1 MGGRAMSNDIPLWQ
15 INELEYDLAREQAR
29 REARMYA
36 RRDRNFWTPIGVALM
51 IIAPLTVALIEGSL

>member
-1 MGGRAMSNDIPLWQ
+1 MSIPYWQQLEADYDI
-15 INELEYDLAREQAR
+15 AREQER
-29 REARMYA
+29 RTRMYQ